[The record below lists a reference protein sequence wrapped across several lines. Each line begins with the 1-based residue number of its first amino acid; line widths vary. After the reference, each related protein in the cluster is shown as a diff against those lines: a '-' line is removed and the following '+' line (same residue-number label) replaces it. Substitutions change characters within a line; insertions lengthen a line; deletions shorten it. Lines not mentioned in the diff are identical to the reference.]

1 MHYKKMLISILA
13 ATSLISAPVNA
24 NVGAGMQ
31 SWFDSMGGFNN
42 ATPPSSYKGQT
53 MNGYSAG
60 GFYSRAPV
68 KNYQLMSIT
77 PPSLNIGCGGIDLT
91 AGSFSFINKAA
102 ITALFQNIGT
112 SLSYAFLLAIKSSMP
127 EMASLFEYLQD
138 VANKVNGMNV
148 NSCKMAE
155 GIPALLGS
163 DLSKSTSDM
172 FSHAAGA
179 ITNMMPDS
187 YDAWKTARS
196 DAASERAAKAAA
208 IALDPGKKDQYL
220 PGNVVWKAL
229 NKTTGLDA
237 NDMQFIMSL
246 TGTIIID
253 PSTGGSASDPNGGKN
268 VSWRYVEP
276 TGINVK
282 DFIGYADGPTAPLQI
297 FTCGA
302 DLVDCM
308 TPTVTTTP
316 VASFYAL
323 ISPKLDNL
331 RNNLLARNAQTV
343 SDLKLVDASSIP
355 VWKMITTTA
364 SVNPGFIDAYK
375 MFIAVDVAYAYVGN
389 LLNTAGQIMGNGQNG
404 PTAPDARQALQQL
417 RERLDTL
424 KVELNT
430 QRIAEYGKLQQQADL
445 ERQLQLMHQT
455 MVAGIPSQAFT
466 SMTVFGTGR

>member
-1 MHYKKMLISILA
+1 MRYKKLFVSILA
-13 ATSLISAPVNA
+13 ATSLISAPVDA

-68 KNYQLMSIT
+68 KNYQLMSMT

-187 YDAWKTARS
+187 YDAWKTARA

-208 IALDPGKKDQYL
+208 IAQDPSKKDQYL

-229 NKTTGLDA
+229 
-237 NDMQFIMSL
+237 
-246 TGTIIID
+246 
-253 PSTGGSASDPNGGKN
+253 
-268 VSWRYVEP
+268 E
-276 TGINVK
+276 
-282 DFIGYADGPTAPLQI
+282 
-297 FTCGA
+297 
-302 DLVDCM
+302 
-308 TPTVTTTP
+308 
-316 VASFYAL
+316 
-323 ISPKLDNL
+323 
-331 RNNLLARNAQTV
+331 
-343 SDLKLVDASSIP
+343 
-355 VWKMITTTA
+355 
-364 SVNPGFIDAYK
+364 
-375 MFIAVDVAYAYVGN
+375 
-389 LLNTAGQIMGNGQNG
+389 QNHW
-404 PTAPDARQALQQL
+404 P
-417 RERLDTL
+417 
-424 KVELNT
+424 
-430 QRIAEYGKLQQQADL
+430 
-445 ERQLQLMHQT
+445 
-455 MVAGIPSQAFT
+455 
-466 SMTVFGTGR
+466 